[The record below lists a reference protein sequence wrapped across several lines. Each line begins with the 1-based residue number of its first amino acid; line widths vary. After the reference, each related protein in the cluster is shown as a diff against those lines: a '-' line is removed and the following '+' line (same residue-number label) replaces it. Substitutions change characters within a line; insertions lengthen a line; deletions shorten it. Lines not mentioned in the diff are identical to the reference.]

1 LEIQNAHI
9 IITGAGAGF
18 GKSMTQYYASHGA
31 TVHAIDMNQEALD
44 TLKSE
49 IDGNLETYTC
59 DVSNVDQVEATL
71 TAIFESDAKINV
83 LINNAGIMKNAPLIN
98 FLKRPDGR
106 HDLDLWDKVIQVN
119 QNSVFYMTRTVVNF
133 MIKKRNKGVLIH
145 VSSIA
150 ASGNIGQ
157 TAYSASKAAVEAMS
171 KVWSKE
177 LGAFGIRSVCIA
189 PGFMNT
195 VGGHDALEEKM
206 LANWVS
212 KTPLRRTGE
221 IDEVVK
227 ATQFCI
233 ENDFFNGEV
242 LKVNGG
248 LTL

>member
-1 LEIQNAHI
+1 MKLQDTHI

-18 GKSMTQYYASHGA
+18 GRSMTENFLSAGA
-31 TVHAIDMNQEALD
+31 TIHALD
-44 TLKSE
+44 INEESLSKLQNE
-49 IDGNLETYTC
+49 VKGNLYTYNC
-59 DVSNVDQVEATL
+59 DVANLESVESAL
-71 TAIFESDAKINV
+71 SKAFENDASVNV

-106 HDLDLWDKVIQVN
+106 HDIDLWDQVINVN
-119 QNSVFYMTRTVVNF
+119 QNSVFYMTRTVVNH

-150 ASGNIGQ
+150 AQGNIGQ

-206 LANWVS
+206 LANWIS
-212 KTPLRRTGE
+212 KTPLKRTGE

-227 ATQFCI
+227 AAQFCI

-242 LKVNGG
+242 INVNGG
-248 LTL
+248 LTI